1 MEHPKWP
8 KKLCLQLPVTLDLDL
23 FDDQPNFLAKGI
35 VLRLDSLHRE
45 IISRPDLLSGSGF
58 HSIHPNPPRGAPDP
72 PSSAPTGS
80 GFALIQTQASF
91 QIGIHVWVL
100 RPDLDFCLSTRT
112 GSCLALIYAQASLL
126 IWIFVWVLRLDLV
139 YSDLC
144 PSQLP
149 DLDLCLS
156 TRTRSRLAPLHARA
170 RCQIQIFV
178 WVLGLVILQC
188 TSA

>member
-1 MEHPKWP
+1 M
-8 KKLCLQLPVTLDLDL
+8 LLTNDLDFFKFFSKKIWNSIL
-23 FDDQPNFLAKGI
+23 VMGATFSPQR
-35 VLRLDSLHRE
+35 RLNYIYRILIFPLYYNIDPAHWE
-45 IISRPDLLSGSGF
+45 IISRPDPLSGSGF
-58 HSIHPNPPRGAPDP
+58 HSIYPDPPRGAPDP

-80 GFALIQTQASF
+80 GSALIQTQASF

-100 RPDLDFCLSTRT
+100 RPDLDFCLSTQT
-112 GSCLALIYAQASLL
+112 GSCLALIHARASLL

-139 YSDLC
+139 CSDLC

-178 WVLGLVILQC
+178 
-188 TSA
+188 